1 MTSDTTAPDVPSVSG
16 TRPATRIPGSR
27 TTSGTSRTPLRRLTT
42 GLGTVL
48 LCLGTL
54 LFVLPFL
61 FTVVT
66 SLRTAA
72 DVARSRWASRTR

>member
-1 MTSDTTAPDVPSVSG
+1 MTSDISSPPVG
-16 TRPATRIPGSR
+16 TRPALTGAASPH
-27 TTSGTSRTPLRRLTT
+27 PLRRLGG

-72 DVARSRWASRTR
+72 DVARSPWASRTH